1 MISIKLKIF
10 ASVLTVSILLLN
22 LSGCSYSFTG
32 ASIPSHLHTISIPVC
47 QDRSGYGDAYLAD
60 TFSSE
65 LVQKFVDD
73 NSLQVVEK
81 LNADALLECTI
92 TNVNDVPSVVQG
104 ETASRRKINVTV
116 KVLYRDLVKKKTIL
130 DKNFTDY
137 GEYDTKEGNIAEA
150 RQTAVSDAVDKIT
163 EDVLLSVVSNW

>member
-1 MISIKLKIF
+1 MIYIKAKLF
-10 ASVLTVSILLLN
+10 AAVLIVSILLLN

-32 ASIPSHLHTISIPVC
+32 ASIPAHLHTISIPVC
-47 QDRSGYGDAYLAD
+47 QDRSGSGEAYLVD
-60 TFSSE
+60 LFSTE

-73 NSLQVVEK
+73 NSLRVVEK

-92 TNVNDVPSVVQG
+92 TSITDAPSVVQG
-104 ETASRRKINVTV
+104 EEASLRKINVTV

-137 GEYDTKEGNIAEA
+137 GEYNTEGNISDERKVAI
-150 RQTAVSDAVDKIT
+150 TDAVDKIT
-163 EDVLLSVVSNW
+163 EDILLSVVSNW